1 MPSLKLE
8 TSVNLTKDEEKT
20 LALEIALLASQL
32 LNKPLAVV
40 QVRIQSGLTVAF
52 GSEVSEASA
61 FLSIALIGNI
71 APDVKS
77 SLPGKFADLFAKY
90 GIDAKKLFLNY
101 TETAPE
107 CWGWL

>member
-1 MPSLKLE
+1 M
-8 TSVNLTKDEEKT
+8 EK
-20 LALEIALLASQL
+20 
-32 LNKPLAVV
+32 
-40 QVRIQSGLTVAF
+40 
-52 GSEVSEASA
+52 